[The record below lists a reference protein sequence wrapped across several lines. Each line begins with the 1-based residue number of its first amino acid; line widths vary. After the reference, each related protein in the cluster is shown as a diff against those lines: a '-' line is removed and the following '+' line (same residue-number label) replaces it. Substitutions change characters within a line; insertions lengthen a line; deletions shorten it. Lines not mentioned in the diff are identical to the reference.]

1 MLESDPYNN
10 GVGLQPFSICSRPLI
25 TVAEQ
30 DAFNDSL
37 REKWDQRAFSSG
49 AAAFRDRPRDGSS
62 GTFAAYGCRIFAS
75 DLFCLVLSLLVIT
88 FNASTIILLYTSL
101 CPKQYFW
108 LSL

>member
-37 REKWDQRAFSSG
+37 RENGIRELFHQVLRLFVTALAM
-49 AAAFRDRPRDGSS
+49 AAAGLSQHMAVGFSPPTCS
-62 GTFAAYGCRIFAS
+62 AS
-75 DLFCLVLSLLVIT
+75 YCH
-88 FNASTIILLYTSL
+88 Y
-101 CPKQYFW
+101 
-108 LSL
+108 